1 MLFPLCADFAPLLGF
16 LQTTSSSLTTID
28 TDISAQISSTN
39 GFTPTNPSTASAMI
53 AELEAFLVIL
63 EAGNTSMT
71 TAQSTAQSLR
81 DSIDAA
87 SVSASPYAS
96 QSDTLGPN
104 LLEARTKT
112 VEAMDKIIIA
122 TRDGIARYSDPGAI
136 ISDINLQIFNIN
148 NPEATVAVSITEAQD
163 ELIEAI
169 ADATGKLE
177 VVDVSVTEAIADLP
191 IRVSAVQ
198 GSLNGI
204 ASPSPAFSTAVN
216 TFLSFTP

>member
-1 MLFPLCADFAPLLGF
+1 
-16 LQTTSSSLTTID
+16 
-28 TDISAQISSTN
+28 
-39 GFTPTNPSTASAMI
+39 MI

-81 DSIDAA
+81 DSINAA

-96 QSDTLGPN
+96 QSSTLGPN

-198 GSLNGI
+198 DSLNGI

-216 TFLSFTP
+216 AFLSFTP